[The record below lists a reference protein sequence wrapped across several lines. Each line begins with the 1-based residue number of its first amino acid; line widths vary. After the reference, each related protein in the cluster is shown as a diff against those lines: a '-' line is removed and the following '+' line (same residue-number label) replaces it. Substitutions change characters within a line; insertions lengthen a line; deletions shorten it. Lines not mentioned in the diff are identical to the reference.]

1 MRHLLHFL
9 ILDGDRRRALAIRS
23 AAGWLFPSAACATG
37 MRLGPVVSRVLGG
50 LGLTGDGVG
59 QWNARVTPDGG
70 SIDTLV
76 ITVARPKAGR
86 CGMDHDWIVVGDLL
100 ALPALVEYQAWALRR
115 TFGDR
120 TADVTGPFEMLNWFS
135 SVAEWMRGLVG
146 SFEGVTIHRAT
157 EWEVVLGIS
166 EGSRRWYFKGL
177 TRERAIE
184 AHLTMSLAMMCPA
197 SFAPTVAIESGP
209 NGTTRWL
216 MESWPGVPLSARL
229 TDASIAHAAA
239 ECVRMQ
245 ERIGDVRCLRPAL
258 PRLDA
263 VALTRWSWDIVD
275 PSRDR
280 QATDAIDRAVDDVV
294 AAGFADRW
302 LPLDLDPANI
312 LLDDQDRV
320 AVIDLDDSFV
330 GPAPLAAATL
340 VRRVRARARRG
351 ATASGAD
358 VVRVA
363 YERMSQRPMTPRLWK
378 ALDTLAVVI
387 EARLAC
393 QRLETARA
401 RGALQGPVDILV
413 DRIRTSLVR
422 TVSSTDHFG
431 SSW

>member
-1 MRHLLHFL
+1 
-9 ILDGDRRRALAIRS
+9 
-23 AAGWLFPSAACATG
+23 
-37 MRLGPVVSRVLGG
+37 
-50 LGLTGDGVG
+50 
-59 QWNARVTPDGG
+59 
-70 SIDTLV
+70 
-76 ITVARPKAGR
+76 
-86 CGMDHDWIVVGDLL
+86 
-100 ALPALVEYQAWALRR
+100 
-115 TFGDR
+115 
-120 TADVTGPFEMLNWFS
+120 
-135 SVAEWMRGLVG
+135 
-146 SFEGVTIHRAT
+146 
-157 EWEVVLGIS
+157 
-166 EGSRRWYFKGL
+166 
-177 TRERAIE
+177 
-184 AHLTMSLAMMCPA
+184 
-197 SFAPTVAIESGP
+197 
-209 NGTTRWL
+209 

-263 VALTRWSWDIVD
+263 VALTRWSRDIVD

-330 GPAPLAAATL
+330 GPAPLAAAPL

-393 QRLETARA
+393 QRLETGRA